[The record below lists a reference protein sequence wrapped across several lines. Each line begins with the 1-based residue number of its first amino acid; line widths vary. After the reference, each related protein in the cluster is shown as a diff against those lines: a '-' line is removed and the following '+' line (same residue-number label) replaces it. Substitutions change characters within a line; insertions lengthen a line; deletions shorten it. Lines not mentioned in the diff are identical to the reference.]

1 MADPQELII
10 VGVDPAWKRSR
21 ALDWAVHEAVV
32 RGRPLR
38 AIHVVD
44 EEVRNDDV
52 YDAVDIDGFK
62 VIPLKIDE
70 AADRLIEE
78 VGQHLAKI
86 DTTLDLKADLRAG
99 KPVEVL
105 VELSGTALMLVL
117 GRHGHGVFRRL
128 LIGSTSDA
136 VANKA
141 KGPVVVVPDGWQA
154 AEHGGEPVL
163 VGVDWTEP
171 SEDAVLD
178 FALDFAAVHGVPLQ
192 LVVVWDAPWAFAF
205 HNPASEEQLERWR
218 GLAEQRARELT
229 EQWGSKR
236 PDVEVRYELRR
247 GHPVERLVEAAEE
260 SKAQLLAVGGRRR
273 SRASELIGLGSVADG
288 VLHHAAR
295 PLAVVNERR

>member
-10 VGVDPAWKRSR
+10 VGVDAAWQRSH
-21 ALDWAVHEAVV
+21 ALDWAVHEALV

-44 EEVRNDDV
+44 EEIRDDDA

-62 VIPLKIDE
+62 IVPVKIDE
-70 AADRLIEE
+70 AADRLVRE
-78 VGQHLAKI
+78 VGEQLSKI
-86 DTTLDLKADLRAG
+86 DTKLDLGADLRVG

-105 VELSGTALMLVL
+105 VELSETALMLVL
-117 GRHGHGVFRRL
+117 GRHGYGVFRRL

-136 VANKA
+136 VANRA

-154 AEHGGEPVL
+154 DEHRDEPVL

-178 FALDFAAVHGVPLQ
+178 FAIDFAAVHGVPLK
-192 LVVVWDAPWAFAF
+192 LVVVWDAPSAFAF
-205 HNPASEEQLERWR
+205 HNPASEEQIERWQ
-218 GLAEQRARELT
+218 GMAEQRARDLT

-247 GHPVERLVEAAEE
+247 GHPVERLIEAAEE
-260 SKAQLLAVGGRRR
+260 SQAQLLAIGGRRR
-273 SRASELIGLGSVADG
+273 NRASELIGLGSVADG
-288 VLHHAAR
+288 VLHHATR
-295 PLAVVNERR
+295 PLAIVHERR